1 MSDHPSITDPDKSL
15 EPLQAAEPEFISVK
29 IVYALPA
36 KQYIKEL
43 TLNTGATVQEAI
55 DLSAL
60 TNELEGLVVDP
71 KMVGIFGNKVPVTQV
86 LQDGDRVEIY
96 RPLIADPKE
105 VRRQRAIRQAQ
116 SDQ

>member
-1 MSDHPSITDPDKSL
+1 MSDSPAKASAEKPL
-15 EPLQAAEPEFISVK
+15 EQLHVDVVDSISVK
-29 IVYALPA
+29 VVFALPE

-43 TLNTGATVQEAI
+43 TLNAGATVQEAI
-55 DLSAL
+55 ELSAL
-60 TNELEGLVVDP
+60 TEELEGLIVDP
-71 KMVGIFGNKVPVTQV
+71 KMVGIFGNKVPVSQV